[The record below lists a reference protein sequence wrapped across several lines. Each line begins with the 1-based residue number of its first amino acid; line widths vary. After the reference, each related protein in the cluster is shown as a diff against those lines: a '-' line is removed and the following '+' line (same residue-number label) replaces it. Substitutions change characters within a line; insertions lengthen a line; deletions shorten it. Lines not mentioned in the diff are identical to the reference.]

1 MNESHTH
8 SDLSEEVA
16 ALRRQVFMLLLAL
29 VVISGTLVAYLYY
42 QSRITSKNIEA
53 IKPQATKIHQNFT
66 HDLPMIQSFVK
77 QISAYGAK
85 NPDFAQQVL
94 KNYGIAP
101 QAATSPAAAP
111 KK

>member
-1 MNESHTH
+1 MEAMNESHTH
-8 SDLSEEVA
+8 SDISDEVA

-29 VVISGTLVAYLYY
+29 VVISGTLVAYLSY
-42 QSRITSKNIEA
+42 QSHIAVKNIDA
-53 IKPQATKIHQNFT
+53 IRPQATRLIQTFN
-66 HDLPMIQSFVK
+66 HDLPVMQSFVK
-77 QISAYGAK
+77 QVAAYGAK

-101 QAATSPAAAP
+101 QTAAAP

>member
-1 MNESHTH
+1 MDAMNESHSH
-8 SDLSEEVA
+8 SDISEEVA

-53 IKPQATKIHQNFT
+53 IKPQATKLIQNFN
-66 HDLPMIQSFVK
+66 HDLPIMQSFVK
-77 QISAYGAK
+77 QVAAYGVK

-94 KNYGIAP
+94 KNYGITP
-101 QAATSPAAAP
+101 QAAAAP